1 MDWRL
6 YVIWISCMAIG
17 IAGGATLALCG
28 LVGFILGV
36 AFEVNAWERA
46 AKRGMFEIG
55 RVVYKS
61 VPIETK

>member
-1 MDWRL
+1 MTSSRFPW
-6 YVIWISCMAIG
+6 AI
-17 IAGGATLALCG
+17 LCG

-36 AFEVNAWERA
+36 AFGVNAWEQA